1 MTDNNRSAIS
11 VRGLRTRLGANAN
24 LGPLDLELAVGEHA
38 LLVGPSGCGKSSL
51 LRILAGLLPT
61 ESGDISLFGQEVS
74 RGSKILLPPRKRGI
88 GFLFQGGAL
97 WPHMNVA
104 AHLNFVLR
112 CAAIAPAEWDARRA
126 ELLTQVGLEG
136 FEDRRPGTLSGGQAQ
151 RLGLARAL
159 APRPRLL
166 LLDEPLGPL
175 DAERRTSLLELL
187 ENLRRRLDLT
197 ILHVTHDPAEASSMT
212 DRTLHMRADGTL
224 AGENNA

>member
-1 MTDNNRSAIS
+1 VTNNNRSAIS
-11 VRGLRTRLGANAN
+11 VRGLRTRLGASAK

-136 FEDRRPGTLSGGQAQ
+136 YPVARLSVLAW
-151 RLGLARAL
+151 LAPWPPAHACSYWTNLSVLWTPSDARACWSCL
-159 APRPRLL
+159 
-166 LLDEPLGPL
+166 
-175 DAERRTSLLELL
+175 RTYGDDWIS
-187 ENLRRRLDLT
+187 RSCT
-197 ILHVTHDPAEASSMT
+197 
-212 DRTLHMRADGTL
+212 
-224 AGENNA
+224 

>member
-11 VRGLRTRLGANAN
+11 VRGLRTRLGASAN

-136 FEDRRPGTLSGGQAQ
+136 FEDRRPGTLSGGEAQ
-151 RLGLARAL
+151 RIRLATQIGSGLMGVLYVCDRH
-159 APRPRLL
+159 
-166 LLDEPLGPL
+166 PLVGEGNKRNFL
-175 DAERRTSLLELL
+175 FLFLF
-187 ENLRRRLDLT
+187 
-197 ILHVTHDPAEASSMT
+197 
-212 DRTLHMRADGTL
+212 L
-224 AGENNA
+224 AGYCCCRFFFNNGRFNLNRFFVVK